1 MCGIAGFIG
10 TAPPDTV
17 RVTACLDALGHRGP
31 DGRGTFA
38 TRLPDGRHVALLHTR
53 LAIRDLDPRAGQP
66 FGHDGCVLVHN
77 GEVYNDRELKAE
89 LEGHGHAF
97 RTISDTEVV
106 VHAWRRWGEGAFARF
121 EGMFA
126 LALLDLPAGRL
137 VLARDAFG
145 EKPLLWARD
154 ERGLWFASEPPAL
167 AALMGRRLAPDTGQ
181 VRRFLV
187 LGYRA
192 LHQGTATWHRGVAAL
207 PAGTCAVIE
216 AGADPAPRSFW
227 APRFAPVATTYEDAV
242 AGARERLD
250 RAVALRLRA
259 DVPVAFCLSGGV
271 DSGALAAIAVRRH
284 GADVHG
290 FSVLDDDERY
300 DESANLA
307 ETVGALGC
315 RHTAVRATR
324 EGFLGRLDRMI
335 AHRGAPIAT
344 VSYYVHARLMEA
356 VAAAGYKVA
365 ISGTGADELYSGYY
379 DHALYWLAGQRGR
392 ADFDALVAKW
402 RAGMGAHVRNP
413 ALRDPLA
420 FARDPAARDH
430 LADGR
435 AVGAALLAE
444 PFDEPFAEHAYADDP
459 LRNRMLNEL
468 RHESVPVI
476 LEEDDRDA
484 MAVSVENRSP
494 FLDRALA
501 DFLFTVPTEHLSR
514 CGRMKAILR
523 DAVAGLLPDAVRL
536 DARKRGFN
544 ASILSLLDPADART
558 RDRLLAPGPIFD
570 VVRRDRIEALLAR
583 DHGDP
588 ALAKVLFA
596 FVSARLFLDHAA

>member
-1 MCGIAGFIG
+1 MCGIAGMIG
-10 TAPPDTV
+10 PVPPDAARIRRTL
-17 RVTACLDALGHRGP
+17 AALGHRGP
-31 DGRGTFA
+31 DGQGSFA
-38 TRLPDGRHVALLHTR
+38 TRLPNGQAVVLLHTR

-66 FGHDGCVLVHN
+66 FAHDGCVLVHN

-89 LEGHGHAF
+89 LEGAGHRF
-97 RTISDTEVV
+97 RTTSDTEVV
-106 VHAWRRWGEGAFARF
+106 AHAWRRWGEGAFDRF
-121 EGMFA
+121 DGMFA
-126 LALLDLPAGRL
+126 LALLDLAAGRL

-167 AALMGRRLAPDTGQ
+167 AALMGRRLEPDHAQ

-192 LHQGTATWHRGVAAL
+192 LHRGNATWHAGVAAFPPGSVATL
-207 PAGTCAVIE
+207 
-216 AGADPAPRSFW
+216 AGAAEPVLRAFW
-227 APRFAPVATTYEDAV
+227 TPRFAPAAMAYDAAV
-242 AGARERLD
+242 AGACERLE
-250 RAVALRLRA
+250 RAVGLRLRA

-307 ETVGALGC
+307 QTVGALGC
-315 RHTAVRATR
+315 RHTTVRATR
-324 EGFLGRLDRMI
+324 AGFLDRLDAMI
-335 AHRGAPIAT
+335 AARGAPIAT
-344 VSYYVHARLMEA
+344 VSYYVHARLMAA
-356 VAAAGYKVA
+356 VAEAGYKVA
-365 ISGTGADELYSGYY
+365 LSGTGADELYSGYY
-379 DHALYWLAGQRGR
+379 DHALFWLAGQANRPDVAG
-392 ADFDALVAKW
+392 LVASW

-413 ALRDPLA
+413 ALRDPMV
-420 FARDPAARDH
+420 FAREPSARAH
-430 LADGR
+430 LTDGR
-435 AVGAALLAE
+435 EAGAALLAE
-444 PFDEPFAEHAYADDP
+444 PFDETLDEVVYTDDP

-501 DFLFTVPTEHLSR
+501 DFLFTVPSEHLSR

-523 DAVAGLLPDAVRL
+523 DSVAGLLPDPVRL

-544 ASILSLLDPADART
+544 ASILSLLDPAEPAA

-570 VVRRDRIEALLAR
+570 LVRRERVEGLMR
-583 DHGDP
+583 GDLKDA

-596 FVSARLFLDHAA
+596 FTSARLFLDHAA